1 VKRPSLSLA
10 AVVAALVLAAGLA
23 ACGDDDDDGGGGG
36 GGGGTETLDL
46 TIGNS
51 VPLTGDLADFGPPGE
66 KAAEMAI
73 TEIENANQEAGVD
86 NTVTLVTEDNETN
99 PQAAVQVARK
109 MVDAD
114 GASCIAGAWAS
125 ADTVPTA
132 RSVSIREGVLQITP
146 ASTSTEL
153 TSVEDDG
160 LLNRVPPADNLQGPA
175 LVEAISQAIGGVE
188 GKTINIGARNDSY
201 GVGFG
206 DAVEEAWTR
215 EGGTVGE
222 RVEYEPTQP
231 SYNSEAQQIVSGN
244 PDAITIIDFPETFV
258 KVGPALE
265 RTGNFD
271 TSKVWITDGL
281 ASSTLVEENA
291 ELMEGIRGTAPG
303 TPESGT
309 SSQAFDQLFTES
321 PPRDVERLTF
331 DAQNFDAVILC
342 YLAAV
347 AAGSTDGQEMADAL
361 PDLTNEPGTGYSWE
375 QLPQAIEAL
384 QNGEDINYLGAS
396 GEIELDENGDPT
408 VGVYDTYEITDGSI
422 EPYGKQIALPTI
434 EAVTGG

>member
-1 VKRPSLSLA
+1 MKRPSLTLA
-10 AVVAALVLAAGLA
+10 ALVAALVLAAGLA

-36 GGGGTETLDL
+36 GGGEQLDL
-46 TIGNS
+46 VIGNS

-66 KAAEMAI
+66 KAAELALDQI
-73 TEIENANQEAGVD
+73 NKANREAGVD

-125 ADTVPTA
+125 ADSIPTA
-132 RSVSIREGVLQITP
+132 RSVSIREGVLQISP

-153 TSVEDDG
+153 TTLEDDG

-175 LVEAISQAIGGVE
+175 LVEFISRSIDGIE
-188 GKTINIGARNDSY
+188 GKTISIGARNDAY
-201 GVGFG
+201 GVGFS
-206 DAVEEAWTR
+206 DAIEEAWTR
-215 EGGTVGE
+215 DGGGE
-222 RVEYEPTQP
+222 VRRVEYDPAQP
-231 SYNSEAQQIVSGN
+231 SYNSEAQQILSGN
-244 PDAITIIDFPETFV
+244 PDAVAIIDFPETFV

-271 TSKVWITDGL
+271 TSKVFITDGL
-281 ASSTLVEENA
+281 ANGTLVEENA

-303 TPESGT
+303 TPEAGA
-309 SSQAFDQLFTES
+309 SSQAFDRLFTSS
-321 PPRDVERLTF
+321 PPQNVERNVF

-347 AAGSTDGQEMADAL
+347 AAGSTDGADMAAELQDVTG
-361 PDLTNEPGTGYSWE
+361 PPGDKYNWQ

-384 QNGEDINYLGAS
+384 QNGDDIDYIGAA
-396 GEIELDENGDPT
+396 GEIDLDENGDPE
-408 VGVYDTYEITDGSI
+408 VGVYDQFEITDGSI
-422 EPYGKQIALPTI
+422 EPFGEQIPLPSI

>member
-1 VKRPSLSLA
+1 MKRPSLVLATVVASLA
-10 AVVAALVLAAGLA
+10 LTAGLV
-23 ACGDDDDDGGGGG
+23 ACGDDDDDGGG

-51 VPLTGDLADFGPPGE
+51 IPLTGDLADFGPPGE
-66 KAAEMAI
+66 KAANMAI
-73 TEIENANQEAGVD
+73 REINQANKEASVD

-125 ADTVPTA
+125 ADSIPTA
-132 RSVSIREGVLQITP
+132 RSVSIREGVLQISP
-146 ASTSTEL
+146 ASTSIDL
-153 TSVEDDG
+153 TSIEDDG

-175 LVEAISQAIGGVE
+175 LVEAISQAVGGAE
-188 GKTINIGARNDSY
+188 GKTLNIGARNDSY
-201 GVGFG
+201 GAGFS

-215 EGGTVGE
+215 DGGTVGE

-244 PDAITIIDFPETFV
+244 PDAIVIIDFPETFV

-265 RTGNFD
+265 RTGNWD
-271 TSKVWITDGL
+271 ATKTWITDGL
-281 ASSTLVEENA
+281 ASGTLVAENA

-303 TPESGT
+303 TPEQGT
-309 SSQAFDQLFTES
+309 SSQAFNELYTSSAPQ
-321 PPRDVERLTF
+321 DVERNTF

-347 AAGSTDGQEMADAL
+347 AAGSTDGTDMAAAL
-361 PDLTNEPGTGYSWE
+361 RDVTAPPGTQYSWE
-375 QLPQAIEAL
+375 QLSEAVEAL
-384 QNGEDINYLGAS
+384 QNGDDINYLGAS
-396 GEIELDENGDPT
+396 GEIDLDENGDAT
-408 VGVYDTYEITDGSI
+408 VGVYDTFEIKGGEI
-422 EPYGKQIALPTI
+422 VPFGKQIPLPSI